1 MEPKK
6 RKQKKPEMTS
16 LLAQLNKLSEET
28 PVEARK
34 RPFLSLLFEA
44 QQASALDLETIFAI
58 GREGL
63 SELIKI
69 DERFR
74 PFEDSLFNN
83 SSKTVERELQT
94 REVNKRIDNSVNAF
108 LQLLSPYFLLRS
120 AHKALEYLIRRY
132 R

>member
-44 QQASALDLETIFAI
+44 QQASNLDLETIFAI

-74 PFEDSLFNN
+74 PYEDSLFNN
-83 SSKTVERELQT
+83 SSKTLERELQT
-94 REVNKRIDNSVNAF
+94 REVNKRIDNSVNSF
-108 LQLLSPYFLLRS
+108 LQLLSPYFL
-120 AHKALEYLIRRY
+120 
-132 R
+132 